1 MPCSPNDVSIA
12 IPDGPSGPSIPGFG
26 VPFALNVPN
35 INPFPDGFPED
46 LLGILNTLQ
55 LLIPPG
61 ALLPSLSLN
70 FGKDIFDAIM
80 KLLDQFMPFLMLYK
94 FFLPILN
101 IIVCIIEVICAIANP
116 FKLVPAIIKLFKECI
131 PAFLLLF
138 PIFAIIIMIISLLLL
153 LIALIEY
160 IIAQILKFIQAI
172 LHNVSMLVSAF
183 QEANVN
189 SVLAITKKLGALLCV
204 FQNLFV
210 LLSIF
215 NIIIQ
220 IIKDILGMAFAIPPC
235 DDDSDCC
242 TSDVCPAFIKNAPY
256 TNITGKLQYLRGF
269 GVKTDVQI
277 PLPPPADPIFL
288 SYQIRNEAWQ
298 IYDPDQTIIQQFM
311 NIVNAF
317 DVPPSGDNPEPF
329 FKPVFFPTDAF
340 YSEKTSPKQAAY
352 TTDLRVFYNPAN
364 WGRVGVPRY
373 VRFKDC
379 IVTAIPQ
386 PVVTTYNNLPQVVV
400 SGVLNIT
407 GGSGYED
414 DGKSK
419 LTGFDTDGVTPIQ
432 ARATLNNF
440 LHLADNVS
448 STPSYAPSDGY
459 LFQDIEYTF
468 KPNMATLL
476 SKEIVTAGCMP
487 DLSFTKGFVNNALA
501 GDVALKTQM
510 LRDIFNGANGISFPN
525 PDVAQ
530 QCLSTALSALRSNL
544 TPQGVAEFQTTS
556 ILCLQ
561 KLRDDTVGAL
571 SGIIGIGF
579 DPCKSNFTVE
589 PQTQF
594 TTKPIIVKVNINE
607 NNGISLT
614 NGIPVD
620 IARNLAA
627 RIKGHVTFGEIGNFT
642 YDGYQSFTAP
652 LTSKVSGTG
661 QIMISF
667 DNNTYCTNDIPN
679 LSHTLQDLDY
689 QFVYVP
695 GQISIPIGDQSDGT
709 QPARDASDLGSMGD
723 VGGKDGS

>member
-26 VPFALNVPN
+26 VPFALNIPN
-35 INPFPDGFPED
+35 INPFPTGFPED
-46 LLGILNTLQ
+46 LLNILNTLQ

-61 ALLPSLSLN
+61 ALKPSLNLN
-70 FGKDIFDAIM
+70 FGKDIFDGIM
-80 KLLDQFMPFLMLYK
+80 KLLDQFLPFLMIYK

-116 FKLVPAIIKLFKECI
+116 FKLIPAIVKLFTECI

-160 IIAQILKFIQAI
+160 IINQILKFIQAI
-172 LHNVSMLVSAF
+172 LRNVSMLVSAF

-189 SVLAITKKLGALLCV
+189 SVLSIAKKLGALLCV

-210 LLSIF
+210 LLAIF

-235 DDDSDCC
+235 DDSDCC
-242 TSDVCPAFIKNAPY
+242 TSDVCPSFIKNAPY
-256 TNITGKLQYLRGF
+256 TNTTGKLQYLRGF
-269 GVKTDVQI
+269 GVKTNVEV

-298 IYDPDQTIIQQFM
+298 IYDPSQTVIQQFM
-311 NIVNAF
+311 NIVNAY
-317 DVPPSGDNPEPF
+317 DIVPSSDNPEPF
-329 FKPVFFPTDAF
+329 FKPIFFPTDAF
-340 YSEKTSPKQAAY
+340 YSEKTSPKHAAY
-352 TTDLRVFYNPAN
+352 TIDLRILYNPAN
-364 WGRVGVPRY
+364 WGRVGLTRY
-373 VRFKDC
+373 ILFKDC
-379 IVTAIPQ
+379 VVTAIPQ
-386 PVVTTYNNLPQVVV
+386 QIVTAYNGLPQVVP

-407 GGSGYED
+407 GGKGYED
-414 DGKSK
+414 DGKTK
-419 LTGFDTDGVTPIQ
+419 ITGFAANGITPIAAQ
-432 ARATLNNF
+432 ATLNNF
-440 LHLADNVS
+440 LHLEDNIS
-448 STPSYAPSDGY
+448 TTPSYSLSDGY
-459 LFQDIEYTF
+459 LYQDMEYTF

-476 SKEIVTAGCMP
+476 SKEMVTAGCMP
-487 DLSFTKGFVNNALA
+487 ELSLAKGFVNNALA

-510 LRDIFNGANGISFPN
+510 LKDIFNGSNFPN
-525 PDVAQ
+525 PDAAQ

-561 KLRDDTVGAL
+561 KLRNDTVGGL
-571 SGIIGIGF
+571 SSIIGIGF
-579 DPCKSNFTVE
+579 DPCKSTFTVE

-594 TTKPIIVKVNINE
+594 TTKPIIVKVDINE
-607 NNGISLT
+607 NNGLPLT
-614 NGIPVD
+614 TGIPAD
-620 IARNLAA
+620 IAGNLAS
-627 RIKGHVTFGEIGNFT
+627 RIKGHTTFGELGNFT
-642 YDGYQSFTAP
+642 YDGYQSFTAQ
-652 LTSKVSGTG
+652 LTSKESGSG

-667 DNNTYCTNDIPN
+667 DNNTYCKNDVPN
-679 LSHTLQDLDY
+679 LSHTLQALDY

-695 GQISIPIGDQSDGT
+695 GQISTPIGDKSDGT
-709 QPARDASDLGSMGD
+709 QPFRDAGDLSNMGD

>member
-12 IPDGPSGPSIPGFG
+12 IPNGPSGPSIPGFG
-26 VPFALNVPN
+26 TPFALNLPN
-35 INPFPDGFPED
+35 INPFPTGFPED
-46 LLGILNTLQ
+46 LLGLLDTLQ
-55 LLIPPG
+55 LLVPSG
-61 ALLPSLSLN
+61 ALKPSLNLN

-116 FKLVPAIIKLFKECI
+116 FKLIPAIIKLFKECI

-138 PIFAIIIMIISLLLL
+138 PIFAIIIMIISILLL

-160 IIAQILKFIQAI
+160 IIAQILKFINAI
-172 LHNVSMLVSAF
+172 LRNVFMLVSAF

-189 SVLAITKKLGALLCV
+189 SVLAIAKKLGAMLCV

-220 IIKDILGMAFAIPPC
+220 VIKDILGMAFAIPPC
-235 DDDSDCC
+235 DDSDCC
-242 TSDVCPAFIKNAPY
+242 TSDVCPAFVKNGPY
-256 TNITGKLQYLRGF
+256 TNVTGKIQYLRGF
-269 GVKTDVQI
+269 GVKSNVEI
-277 PLPPPADPIFL
+277 PLPPPADSIFL

-317 DVPPSGDNPEPF
+317 DVPMSDDNPEPF
-329 FKPVFFPTDAF
+329 FKPIFFPTDAF
-340 YSEKTSPKQAAY
+340 YSEKTSPKHAAY
-352 TTDLRVFYNPAN
+352 TIDLRVFYNPEN

-379 IVTAIPQ
+379 IVTAVPQ
-386 PVVTTYNNLPQVVV
+386 PLVTTYNNTPEVVLN
-400 SGVLNIT
+400 GVLNIT
-407 GGSGYED
+407 GGRGYED
-414 DGKSK
+414 NGKTK
-419 LTGFDTDGVTPIQ
+419 LTGFDTDGVTPIKSQ
-432 ARATLNNF
+432 ATLNNF
-440 LHLADNVS
+440 LHLADNLSVN
-448 STPSYAPSDGY
+448 PSYSTSDGY
-459 LFQDIEYTF
+459 LFQDVEYTF

-476 SKEIVTAGCMP
+476 SKELVTAGCMP
-487 DLSFTKGFVNNALA
+487 DLSLAKGFVNNALA
-501 GDVALKTQM
+501 GDVALKTQ
-510 LRDIFNGANGISFPN
+510 LLKDIFNGANFPN
-525 PDVAQ
+525 PDAAQ

-544 TPQGVAEFQTTS
+544 TPEGVAEFQTTS

-561 KLRDDTVGAL
+561 KLKDDTIGTL
-571 SGIIGIGF
+571 SQIIGIGF
-579 DPCKSNFTVE
+579 DPCKSTFTVE

-594 TTKPIIVKVNINE
+594 TTKPMLVKVQINE
-607 NNGISLT
+607 NNGLSLI
-614 NGIPVD
+614 NGIPAD
-620 IARNLAA
+620 IAENLAA
-627 RIKGHVTFGEIGNFT
+627 RIKGHITFGEIGNFI

-652 LTSKVSGTG
+652 LSSKISGAG

-667 DNNTYCTNDIPN
+667 DNNTYCKNDVPN
-679 LSHTLQDLDY
+679 LSHTLQSLDY

-695 GQISIPIGDQSDGT
+695 GQISTPIGDNSDGT
-709 QPARDASDLGSMGD
+709 QPFRDASDLADMGS
-723 VGGKDGS
+723 KDGS